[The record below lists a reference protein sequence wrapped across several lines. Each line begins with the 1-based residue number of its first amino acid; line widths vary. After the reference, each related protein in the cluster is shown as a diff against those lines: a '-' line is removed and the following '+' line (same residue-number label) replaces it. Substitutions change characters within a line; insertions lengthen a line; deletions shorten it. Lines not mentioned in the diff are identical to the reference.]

1 MTLRLQAGELMKMVD
16 EEIDL
21 LNNILDKLDLLIA
34 LMKINNQNAL
44 SELKIKFSRDKI
56 TLRILELADGS
67 ITYSNL
73 ANQIHEETGMAEITI
88 KKKMSEL
95 RELGLLTTRRD
106 GKETY
111 YDNSGLLG

>member
-1 MTLRLQAGELMKMVD
+1 MKMVD
-16 EEIDL
+16 EKIEL
-21 LNNILDKLDLLIA
+21 LKNISYKLDVLVALTKLI
-34 LMKINNQNAL
+34 NQNIL
-44 SELKIKFSRDKI
+44 SELKMKFSRDKV